1 MNTFS
6 ENAKFLRL
14 SGAIA
19 AGVTDVTNI
28 TAIDMTGYKTL
39 TLMVSAAA
47 ITTGAVTKVKMQ
59 QSTDDGSADA
69 YSDLEGSSVTIAD
82 SSDNTMTILEIVNP
96 QKKWLKPVITRLT
109 QNAAFEGVFAIQT
122 GAKVLPVTQS
132 TTHVTILERHHAPAE
147 GTA

>member
-1 MNTFS
+1 MNTLS

-14 SGAIA
+14 SGAISA
-19 AGVTDVTNI
+19 ATSDVTNM
-28 TAIDMTGYKTL
+28 TAVDMTGYKSL

-59 QSTDDGSADA
+59 ASSDDGSSDA

-82 SSDNTMTILEIVNP
+82 TSDNTMTILEIANP
-96 QKKWLKPVITRLT
+96 QKKWLKPVITRGT

-132 TTHVTILERHHAPAE
+132 TTHVTITELHHAPDE